1 MPAGTDTRTGAAPIR
16 VLVVD
21 DHALLRAGIVALLQ
35 GAVGITVVAEAGNG
49 REAVA
54 AFAAHRPDV
63 TLMDIQMPVLDGLA
77 AVAEIRRGSP
87 AARVVMLTTYPG
99 DAPVR
104 RALQQGAAGYLLKS
118 VVRTELV
125 DTIRLVHAGGR
136 FVQHD
141 AAIELARHLGD
152 DALSGRE
159 LVVLRR
165 VGAGLSNKR
174 VAGELGLSEDT
185 VKSHMKNVIH
195 KLRAND
201 RTHAVTIALRRG
213 LMALAETV

>member
-1 MPAGTDTRTGAAPIR
+1 MPPGTDTGRGAAPIR

-35 GAVGITVVAEAGNG
+35 GAPGMTVVAEACNG
-49 REAVA
+49 REALA
-54 AFAAHRPDV
+54 AFDAHRPDV
-63 TLMDIQMPVLDGLA
+63 TLMDIQMPELDGLA
-77 AVAEIRRGSP
+77 AVAEIRRTSP
-87 AARVVMLTTYPG
+87 AARIVMLTTFPG

-118 VVRTELV
+118 VARTELV

-136 FVQHD
+136 YVQHD

-185 VKSHMKNVIH
+185 IKSHMKNVIH

-213 LMALAETV
+213 LMALAETA